1 MATFDEEL
9 ERDLAF
15 WRDPAVREA
24 RLREA
29 QASGLAEADPVLAT
43 VRAAFGSTPQ
53 RLAPTEMGIE
63 VGLAFGRI
71 TSAEAEKARA
81 ELGQQINESAATL
94 TGGLVQVSEATAVA
108 PTASGGGRLRVTLC
122 TPGWG
127 ASGHYSAAVLEAAG
141 RDKVWPAG
149 TQCFADHPT
158 QRDLN
163 ERPERSIRDLA
174 AVLVSDAR
182 WTGSGVVAE
191 AQLLPGWVETLGKP
205 EMAAV
210 IGMSIRASA
219 EVEMGEADG
228 RRGRLVTKIVEG
240 QSVDFVTRAGR
251 GGRYE
256 VLESGRKRWDW

>member
-1 MATFDEEL
+1 MDI
-9 ERDLAF
+9 
-15 WRDPAVREA
+15 
-24 RLREA
+24 
-29 QASGLAEADPVLAT
+29 QLAET
-43 VRAAFGSTPQ
+43 
-53 RLAPTEMGIE
+53 
-63 VGLAFGRI
+63 FGRI
-71 TSAEAEKARA
+71 TATEAAQYRA
-81 ELGQQINESAATL
+81 KLGQQLSESTATL
-94 TGGLVQVSEATAVA
+94 TGGLIQVSEATTVA
-108 PTASGGGRLRVTLC
+108 PTAAGVGRLRVTLC

-127 ASGHYSAAVLEAAG
+127 ASGHYSPAVLEAAG
-141 RDKVWPAG
+141 RDKIWPAG

-163 ERPERSIRDLA
+163 ARPERSIRDLA

-182 WTGSGVVAE
+182 WTGSGLVAE

-219 EVEMGEADG
+219 EVEMGEAEG

-256 VLESGRKRWDW
+256 VLESGTRRWVG